1 MKSAERFSALRAMV
15 QTAPRYFGLLE
26 RVVWIA
32 GLAALAAV
40 FWQAG
45 MLRAGTPRI
54 PVSDPD
60 TWGYLFPALSWID
73 GQGFVQL
80 HGRDWL
86 YPAFLAFCLKLGGF
100 PAIVAL
106 QQVLGL
112 AAGVFFVLAARSWT
126 RLLPVQRVIRAG
138 FPLCVSGF
146 LWIYLCNPQTVLFE
160 TQIRPEAVINGAVFL
175 QLFCV
180 LQYTRARWGGA
191 PPSASVL
198 WGALAIF
205 FAYAAYL
212 LKPSWALAVP
222 ITCLPVAAGAFQS
235 WRFRLSGL
243 YPVALAAVLM
253 AGFFVLPKKLFFVPD
268 ATSRTFL
275 PMVLFAIHADLI
287 QDHLHAPGS
296 PVGQDPAGREFLAL
310 FDREMAAA
318 RSIDHNYE
326 TLGFDPDYLMF
337 KSPIFFKVKEYAG
350 GTNDAF
356 RTFCL
361 NQYVAAVRANP
372 AGWLRKVAG
381 QMGHFFAMKEST
393 VYRHRIDWRKEWRS
407 SVESLPPDLATKF
420 SGRTAEACARY
431 AAEMAPLADAPA
443 EVIGP
448 GLLRQWVRK
457 IVNSLA
463 VWEVLFLAALG
474 SALCWPALRS
484 FLPAGAM
491 ALVLFGAS
499 FGNALTV
506 AIIHALDISRYRY
519 SYGPPLLLAIFA
531 IMVFTIGVA
540 GSAAAAAFRELR
552 SKLTNS

>member
-1 MKSAERFSALRAMV
+1 MMGGRRFPAARDAFRIAGRFLGPLEQIVWFAGVAALVAVFVQAGILRA
-15 QTAPRYFGLLE
+15 E
-26 RVVWIA
+26 
-32 GLAALAAV
+32 
-40 FWQAG
+40 
-45 MLRAGTPRI
+45 TPRI

-80 HGRDWL
+80 HGRGWL
-86 YPAFLAFCLKLGGF
+86 YPAFLAACLKLGAF
-100 PAIVAL
+100 PAVTTI

-112 AAGVFFVLAARSWT
+112 ASGGLFLLAALSWS
-126 RLLPVQRVIRAG
+126 RLLPDLRRIRAG
-138 FPLCVSGF
+138 LPLVISGF
-146 LWIYLCNPQTVLFE
+146 LWIFLCNPQTVLFE
-160 TQIRPEAVINGAVFL
+160 TQIRPEAVINFAVFA

-180 LQYTRARWGGA
+180 LQYVHARWGG
-191 PPSASVL
+191 PPRRASVL
-198 WGALAIF
+198 WGALAVF

-222 ITCLPVAAGAFQS
+222 ITCLPVAVGVFQG
-235 WRFRLSGL
+235 WRFRVAGL
-243 YPVALAAVLM
+243 YPLALAAVLM
-253 AGFFVLPKKLFFVPD
+253 AGFFVLPQKLFFVPD

-287 QDHLHAPGS
+287 NEHLHAPDN
-296 PVGQDPAGREFLAL
+296 PVAADASGREFLL
-310 FDREMAAA
+310 MFDREMEVA

-337 KSPIFFKVKEYAG
+337 KSSIFSKIKDYAG
-350 GTNDAF
+350 GTDEAF

-361 NQYVAAVRANP
+361 NQYGAAVRANP
-372 AGWLRKVAG
+372 AGWLRKVSG

-407 SVESLPPDLATKF
+407 SVESLPYDLTKKF
-420 SGRTAEACARY
+420 SSPTATEFERY
-431 AAEMAPLADAPA
+431 LAAMAPLAGAPA
-443 EVIGP
+443 EAVGP

-457 IVNSLA
+457 IVRSLA

-474 SALCWPALRS
+474 AALFWRPLRS

-491 ALVLFGAS
+491 ALVLFGAP

-519 SYGPPLLLAIFA
+519 SYGPPILLAVFA
-531 IMVFTIGVA
+531 IMVFTIGVGA
-540 GSAAAAAFRELR
+540 SAAVVAVRRLR
-552 SKLTNS
+552 SKLTNP